1 MPITWNRQ
9 ELKGCLSICPC
20 RGVAFISKHPSIFD
34 STTTVRQSELFP
46 DTGSHSIDFNLAD
59 GVELVL
65 SKEFYSQPES
75 DQLLK
80 RLLTSLHWQ
89 EEDIFIFSKWVKV
102 PRLMCWY
109 GDPDAYYQY
118 SGVNHQPKP
127 WTPELQAIKEKVE
140 QHCQCAFNSVLANL
154 YRDGR
159 DSMGCH
165 ADDEREL
172 GINPVIASLSLGDE
186 RLFKM
191 HHKKS
196 KQTLNITLAHGDLL
210 VMAGTCQQH
219 WLHSV
224 PKTKSLKTLRINLT
238 FRKILIF

>member
-1 MPITWNRQ
+1 LIFSNHTPLRQTEIISDTKNR
-9 ELKGCLSICPC
+9 
-20 RGVAFISKHPSIFD
+20 V
-34 STTTVRQSELFP
+34 
-46 DTGSHSIDFNLAD
+46 IDFNLPD

-65 SKEFYSQPES
+65 SKEFYNQHES
-75 DQLLK
+75 DALF
-80 RLLTSLHWQ
+80 TSLLNCLDWQ
-89 EEDIFIFSKWVKV
+89 EEDIFIFNKWVKV
-102 PRLMCWY
+102 PRLMSWY

-127 WTPELQAIKEKVE
+127 WTLELQSIRGKVE

-165 ADDEREL
+165 SDDEKEL
-172 GINPVIASLSLGDE
+172 AVNPVIASLSLGEE
-186 RLFKM
+186 RLFKL

-196 KQTLNITLAHGDLL
+196 KQTLKIHLQHGDLL
-210 VMAGTCQQH
+210 VMGGACQQH

-224 PKTKSLKTLRINLT
+224 PKTKALKKPRINLT
-238 FRKILIF
+238 FRNIQRIK